1 MEQTGADVVIGSR
14 FVTQNKPASLRMLG
28 SNLISALIRLTTG
41 KLIKDPTS
49 GMRIYNRS
57 VIELFASRDDLSPEP
72 DTLAFLIKRCG
83 MDVVERQVS
92 MRDRHA
98 GESYL
103 TLSKSISYMS
113 VACSSILLSLWFRR

>member
-1 MEQTGADVVIGSR
+1 
-14 FVTQNKPASLRMLG
+14 
-28 SNLISALIRLTTG
+28 
-41 KLIKDPTS
+41 
-49 GMRIYNRS
+49 MRIYNRS

-83 MDVVERQVS
+83 MDVVEHQVS